1 MYIAIVLAFWK
12 MILGSQ
18 TGISTTVSFTLDQKS
33 GASVDR
39 SSLGRFQE
47 IWLGQNHVF
56 LQSYDSR
63 WKAKIN

>member
-1 MYIAIVLAFWK
+1 MYVAVVLVLWK

-39 SSLGRFQE
+39 SSLGSFQE
-47 IWLGQNHVF
+47 I
-56 LQSYDSR
+56 
-63 WKAKIN
+63 